1 MNFFILL
8 IGDTMKTTISTP
20 CSDIVFSIEGNLSFT
35 SEDIFYQQARNF

>member
-20 CSDIVFSIEGNLSFT
+20 CSDIVFSIEGNLP
-35 SEDIFYQQARNF
+35 EDIFYQQARNF